1 MLLLVG
7 VNGTNA
13 EVFDRS
19 WDLQGK
25 VSVREVVISDYITL
39 GNVSKSIVKY

>member
-1 MLLLVG
+1 MG

-25 VSVREVVISDYITL
+25 VSVHDVVIMDYITL
-39 GNVSKSIVKY
+39 GNVSKCIVKY